1 MILWSSQKLEEAL
14 ARGELS
20 SWTKVKY
27 LILPAILSSLNWPFY
42 LISPTYGE
50 KPPVFTRL
58 IMLVFSVLTAYI
70 TYRGIKSCF
79 QANEGIDGKLFFERF
94 AVLFVPSFVR
104 IMVATFFGSIL
115 LLAIIGLNRER
126 FLFLFQGVSI
136 IFAAFGPIITY
147 ALYAM
152 IQGSFK
158 RFGKLQKQRGS
169 NLKNS
174 F

>member
-27 LILPAILSSLNWPFY
+27 LILPAILSSLSWPFY
-42 LISPTYGE
+42 LISPSYGN
-50 KPPVFTRL
+50 KPPIFNRL

-79 QANEGIDGKLFFERF
+79 QTNEGIDGKLFFERF

-104 IMVATFFGSIL
+104 IMVATFLGSIL
-115 LLAIIGLNRER
+115 LLAIIGHNRER
-126 FLFLFQGVSI
+126 FPFLFQGVSI

-152 IQGSFK
+152 IRNSFQ
-158 RFGKLQKQRGS
+158 RLGKLLERKIPKGY
-169 NLKNS
+169 
-174 F
+174 